1 MDSQT
6 ANIYFERHKFMLD
19 NIGNHADYL
28 KTLNLSKKEFYKKRL
43 DYAKRWLNVKISN
56 ANNAIST
63 AIREAAKE
71 EIKYLNLLI
80 NDLSRLAA

>member
-28 KTLNLSKKEFYKKRL
+28 KTLNLSKKEFYKERL
-43 DYAKRWLNVKISN
+43 DYA
-56 ANNAIST
+56 
-63 AIREAAKE
+63 
-71 EIKYLNLLI
+71 
-80 NDLSRLAA
+80 